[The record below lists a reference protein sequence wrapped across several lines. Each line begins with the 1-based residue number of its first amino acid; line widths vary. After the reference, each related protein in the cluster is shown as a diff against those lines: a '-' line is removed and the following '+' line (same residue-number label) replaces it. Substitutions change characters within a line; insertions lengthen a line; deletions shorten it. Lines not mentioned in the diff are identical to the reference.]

1 MRVQRLVV
9 VLKVYQENSKTLYNK
24 ILYTVN
30 NIVWPMTKVIEAKI
44 NSFALTKNVH
54 GLHVMIG
61 TAFLAVGLW
70 RVLAYHSTENH
81 HLGLESGILYWHFV
95 DVVWIFLFISIY
107 YWGS

>member
-1 MRVQRLVV
+1 MQKNSIKPYVLLPKQVRLIRRHS
-9 VLKVYQENSKTLYNK
+9 LINNENYC
-24 ILYTVN
+24 
-30 NIVWPMTKVIEAKI
+30 NIFVHVI
-44 NSFALTKNVH
+44 
-54 GLHVMIG
+54 IG

-70 RVLAYHSTENH
+70 RVLAYHLTENH